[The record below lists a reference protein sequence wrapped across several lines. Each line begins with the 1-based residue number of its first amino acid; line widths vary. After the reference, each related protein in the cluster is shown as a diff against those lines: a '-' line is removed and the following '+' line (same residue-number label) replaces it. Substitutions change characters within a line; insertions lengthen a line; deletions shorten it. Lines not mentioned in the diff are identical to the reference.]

1 MERNSSFPTYSI
13 AIRTLGT
20 SGEKYRKL
28 LDSIQGLTVQPAEI
42 LVVLPE
48 GYQPPKYRLGC
59 ERIIYSP
66 KGMIIQRLKAL
77 EYIKSE
83 FVLFCDDDVEL
94 APDFIEKLYD
104 PLCNSGFQCAAGPL
118 LEFFPP
124 AGPKYWL
131 ASLLGGACVMLHG
144 RKKNYVRILKTGGWS
159 YNRSIDTKSHK
170 IYRTESLPWTCFFI
184 RTDVMK
190 KIQFEDEQWSERN
203 GYAAFEDRAMFYKL
217 LKNGYSSCV
226 VSDAC
231 YKHNDGQTSTRELR
245 LEPVYA
251 RAFNHYVFWHRYIY
265 TLCRH
270 WGARLWAKLC
280 IGYYINLQK
289 IYHILLV
296 NAGREEREV
305 LLTVKR
311 GFKDAKA
318 FVKSLEYAK
327 LPKVIL

>member
-1 MERNSSFPTYSI
+1 MKCDKKDLLLYAVTDRSWLNAETLYSQV
-13 AIRTLGT
+13 
-20 SGEKYRKL
+20 E
-28 LDSIQGLTVQPAEI
+28 
-42 LVVLPE
+42 
-48 GYQPPKYRLGC
+48 
-59 ERIIYSP
+59 
-66 KGMIIQRLKAL
+66 KAL
-77 EYIKSE
+77 EGGATFVQLREKHLDHDAFLQEAKEIKE
-83 FVLFCDDDVEL
+83 LCAKYQVPFVLDDDVEL

-159 YNRSIDTKSHK
+159 YNRSIDTKLHK

-231 YKHNDGQTSTRELR
+231 YKHNDGQTSTRKLR

-265 TLCRH
+265 TLSRH

-318 FVKSLEYAK
+318 FVKSSEYAK